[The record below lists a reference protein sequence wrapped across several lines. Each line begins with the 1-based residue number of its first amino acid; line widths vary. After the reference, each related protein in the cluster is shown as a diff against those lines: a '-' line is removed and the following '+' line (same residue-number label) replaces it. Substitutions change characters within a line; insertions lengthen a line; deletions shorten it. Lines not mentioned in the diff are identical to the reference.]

1 MTAIKKTI
9 TVGVLLAAMGVL
21 SGCEDRY
28 RYPCQDPN
36 NWNSAECQKPQCDI
50 SKSCPEHIFPEKDA
64 CKKDQ

>member
-1 MTAIKKTI
+1 MTAITKTI
-9 TVGVLLAAMGVL
+9 TVGILLSTLAIL

-28 RYPCQDPN
+28 RYPCQDPK

-50 SKSCPEHIFPEKDA
+50 GKSCPEHIFPEKDA